1 MGQGPEK
8 FPLEWSSWWKK
19 PQQDQQNWCHTYT
32 HTRGDRAAATHT
44 HSPWKQSMWAWSWA
58 PQQKDRRQ
66 HKGTITPR
74 AGARQLLIQNS
85 ERRKDGVKNGC
96 EWKNS
101 RELGV
106 SSSLASFGGKR
117 CKVET
122 GRSTGDQRERRFS
135 SVWEGKEPRSWCF
148 LKSSGSKGPVT
159 SNFCSKSV
167 RQIADTLSNYWKHSE
182 GPARWLPGQ
191 GGCSSSLSIRFQV
204 PEPTW

>member
-8 FPLEWSSWWKK
+8 FPLEWSSWRNHNRINRT
-19 PQQDQQNWCHTYT
+19 DAIHTHT
-32 HTRGDRAAATHT
+32 HTRGDKAAATHT

-85 ERRKDGVKNGC
+85 ERREDGVKNGC

-106 SSSLASFGGKR
+106 SSSLASFRGKR

-122 GRSTGDQRERRFS
+122 DRSTGDQSEHRFS
-135 SVWEGKEPRSWCF
+135 SVWEQKEPRNWCF
-148 LKSSGSKGPVT
+148 LKFSGSKWPVT

-167 RQIADTLSNYWKHSE
+167 RQIADT
-182 GPARWLPGQ
+182 PGQ

-204 PEPTW
+204 PEPTR